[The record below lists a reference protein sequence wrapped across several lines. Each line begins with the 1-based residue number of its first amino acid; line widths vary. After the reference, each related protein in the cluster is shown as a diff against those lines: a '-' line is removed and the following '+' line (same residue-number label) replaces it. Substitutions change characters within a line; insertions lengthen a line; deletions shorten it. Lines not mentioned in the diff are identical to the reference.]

1 MELFYRKIGRGKPLI
16 ILHGLY
22 GSSDNW
28 YTLGK
33 QLSAYRE
40 VYLVD
45 LRNHGHSPHHE
56 VHTYEALRDDL
67 HEFLV
72 EHSIFKPV
80 LMGHSMGGRTAMF
93 FAALHPKLIEKLIVV
108 DISPCSYRTEN
119 HPDETLQH
127 KTIIQSLQS
136 IDLEKLTSR
145 TDANRQLTKTIQS
158 AVIRQFLLKNLKTD
172 SHKRFHWSLNLPALE
187 KSLPEIFLGID
198 SIGSPSG
205 FQMNFPAL
213 FIRGQ
218 LSGYIGE
225 NDLKCINRYF
235 QNPTVITIPLATHWV
250 HAEQPE
256 LFLEAVKDFLKI
268 SPVQ

>member
-1 MELFYRKIGRGKPLI
+1 MELFYRKFGNGKPLV

-22 GSSDNW
+22 GASDNW
-28 YTLGK
+28 YTVGK
-33 QLSAYRE
+33 QLSANRE

-45 LRNHGHSPHHE
+45 MRNHGQSPHHPL
-56 VHTYEALRDDL
+56 HTYEALRDDL

-72 EHSIFKPV
+72 EHSIFRPV
-80 LMGHSMGGRTAMF
+80 VMGHSMGGRAAMF
-93 FAALHPKLIEKLIVV
+93 FAASHPKLIEKLIIV
-108 DISPCSYRTEN
+108 DISPCSYRAGN

-127 KTIIQSLQS
+127 KMIIDALQS

-145 TDANRQLTKTIQS
+145 TEADGQLAKTIKS
-158 AVIRQFLLKNLKTD
+158 PVIRQFLLKNLKTGR
-172 SHKRFHWSLNLPALE
+172 HHQYQWSLNLSALE
-187 KSLPEIFLGID
+187 KNLPEIFLGID
-198 SIGSPSG
+198 TLSHPAG
-205 FQMNFPAL
+205 FQMDFPAL

-235 QNPTVITIPLATHWV
+235 RNPTVVTIPRATHWV

-256 LFLEAVKDFLKI
+256 MFLQAVRDFLEI
-268 SPVQ
+268 GNQ